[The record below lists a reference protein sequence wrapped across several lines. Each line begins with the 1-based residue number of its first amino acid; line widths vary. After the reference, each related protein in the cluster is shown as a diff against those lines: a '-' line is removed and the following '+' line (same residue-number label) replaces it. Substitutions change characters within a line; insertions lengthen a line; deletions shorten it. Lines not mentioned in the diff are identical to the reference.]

1 MAGTSHVVTAT
12 VLYTLDK
19 DGQRVPHLRGENVS
33 GLSAEDVTR
42 FKACGAIASPS
53 NAAATEAKG
62 HPAEPDYAATS
73 IGEVTAPVR
82 HDPDPSASEIVAA
95 GNSGTVPT
103 ALKPP
108 KAGTKEAWATY
119 AVDSGQLSAD
129 EAKDKTRDEL
139 RDELK

>member
-19 DGQRVPHLRGENVS
+19 DGNRVPHLRGENVS
-33 GLSAEDVTR
+33 GLSSEDVAR

-73 IGEVTAPVR
+73 LGDVTTAER

-95 GNSGTVPT
+95 SNSGTVPA

-108 KAGTKEAWATY
+108 KAGTKESWVTY
-119 AVDSGQLSAD
+119 AVASGQLTED
-129 EAKDKTRDEL
+129 EAKEKTRDEL